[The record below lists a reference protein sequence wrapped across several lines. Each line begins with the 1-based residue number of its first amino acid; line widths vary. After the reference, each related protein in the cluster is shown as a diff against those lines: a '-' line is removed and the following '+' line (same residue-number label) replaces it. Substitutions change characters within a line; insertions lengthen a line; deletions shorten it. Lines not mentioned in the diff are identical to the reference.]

1 MVLSSSVPL
10 LQCLLLELGRC
21 YQTNLL
27 ALDVNLGR
35 SEVVECFV
43 VALGAALIDETLAL
57 AVEVTGGSRHG

>member
-10 LQCLLLELGRC
+10 LQCLLLELGPC
-21 YQTNLL
+21 HQTNLM

-35 SEVVECFV
+35 SQVVECFV
-43 VALGAALIDETLAL
+43 VALGAALIHETLAP